1 MKNNLFKIMV
11 VTILLVVLM
20 GCGNKNSASNE
31 NVKKENVE
39 SENTANTVENV
50 EDVGKGSFYLENESG
65 TTENGDPIVI
75 YEDGTTQIMQ
85 IGITT
90 NNFNG
95 GKLTFIYVDGEL
107 LSKDQFGDS
116 TSSIDLTQKQLGE
129 GLHQVVLKQFENDDE
144 NTDPIL
150 VKSAIYEVK
159 SK

>member
-11 VTILLVVLM
+11 ATILLVALM

-31 NVKKENVE
+31 NVKQENTE
-39 SENTANTVENV
+39 SENTENTVENV
-50 EDVGKGSFYLENESG
+50 EDVGEGSFYLENESG

-75 YEDGTTQIMQ
+75 YEDGTTQVMQ

-107 LSKDQFGDS
+107 LSKEQFGDS
-116 TSSIDLTQKQLGE
+116 TSSIDLTQKELGD

>member
-11 VTILLVVLM
+11 VTILLVALM

-31 NVKKENVE
+31 NVKNENTE
-39 SENTANTVENV
+39 NENTANVVENV
-50 EDVGKGSFYLENESG
+50 EDVGEGSFYLENESG

-95 GKLTFIYVDGEL
+95 GKLTFIYVDGNL
-107 LSKDQFGDS
+107 ISKEQFGDS
-116 TSSIDLTQKQLGE
+116 TSSIDLTQKELGE

-150 VKSAIYEVK
+150 LKSAIYEVK

>member
-1 MKNNLFKIMV
+1 MKKNLFKIMV
-11 VTILLVVLM
+11 ATILLVALM

-31 NVKKENVE
+31 NVKNENTE
-39 SENTANTVENV
+39 NENTANVVENV
-50 EDVGKGSFYLENESG
+50 EDVGEGSFYLENESG

-95 GKLTFIYVDGEL
+95 GKLTFIYVDGNL
-107 LSKDQFGDS
+107 ISKEQFGDS
-116 TSSIDLTQKQLGE
+116 TSSIDLTQKELGE

-159 SK
+159 SE

>member
-11 VTILLVVLM
+11 VTILLVALV

-31 NVKKENVE
+31 NVKNENTE

-50 EDVGKGSFYLENESG
+50 EDVGEGSFYLENESG

-75 YEDGTTQIMQ
+75 YEDGTTQVMQ

-116 TSSIDLTQKQLGE
+116 TSSIDLTQKELGE

>member
-1 MKNNLFKIMV
+1 MKKNLFKIMV
-11 VTILLVVLM
+11 ATILLVALV

-31 NVKKENVE
+31 NVKNENTE

-50 EDVGKGSFYLENESG
+50 EDVGEGSFYLENESG

-75 YEDGTTQIMQ
+75 YEDGTTQVMQ

-116 TSSIDLTQKQLGE
+116 TSSIDLTQKELGE